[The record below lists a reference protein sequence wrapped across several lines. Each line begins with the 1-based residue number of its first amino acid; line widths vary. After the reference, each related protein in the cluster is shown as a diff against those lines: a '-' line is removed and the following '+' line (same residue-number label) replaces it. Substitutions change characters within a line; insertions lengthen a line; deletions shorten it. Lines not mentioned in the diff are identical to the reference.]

1 MERKSG
7 KETVMWQDH
16 EHSERRPRH
25 PHHHGEHGFG
35 RGFGRQWFGGS
46 GWGGPRRARRGD
58 VRTALLR
65 LISEKPMHGYDL
77 IRELEERSGGMWR
90 PSAGSIYP
98 TLQMLE
104 DEGLVKSEE
113 QDGKRVYTITD
124 AGRTE
129 LDERAARG
137 EEAPWE
143 FGAAAEGLGALRES
157 GFQLAAAVMQV
168 ARTGSKEQREK
179 AGEILADARRKV
191 YALLSE

>member
-1 MERKSG
+1 
-7 KETVMWQDH
+7 MWQDH
-16 EHSERRPRH
+16 EHSERHPRH
-25 PHHHGEHGFG
+25 PHHHGEHGFS
-35 RGFGRQWFGGS
+35 RGFGRQWFGGG

-168 ARTGSKEQREK
+168 ARTGSKEQRET